1 MKHKFSGAGVALVT
15 PFNTDYS
22 VDYKSLER
30 LIEHTINGGVDY
42 VVVLGTTGESATL
55 SESERAEIVRFC
67 VSCVAGRTPIV
78 YGHGGNNTRA
88 LIEAFDRLNLDGVDA
103 LLSVSPY
110 YNKPSQEGIFS
121 HFAALA
127 ETSPLPLIVYN
138 VPGRTGS
145 NMSADTT
152 LRLAHAYPNIIGVKE
167 ASGNLSQAAHII
179 KDKPDHFAVI
189 SGDDNLT
196 IQMISQGG
204 SGTISVSANA
214 FPRTFSRMTHSALDG
229 DFKTAREEFYKLLEV
244 TELLFADGNPAGI
257 KSALTHKGIIKNTLR
272 QPLCP
277 ASEQPCTRLS
287 QLIDRYGI

>member
-1 MKHKFSGAGVALVT
+1 MRHKFSGVGVALVT
-15 PFNTDYS
+15 PFNTDHS
-22 VDYKSLER
+22 IDYHSLEH

-42 VVVLGTTGESATL
+42 LVVLGTTGESATL
-55 SESERAEIVRFC
+55 SESERAEVLRFC
-67 VSCVAGRTPIV
+67 VKCAAGRTPIV
-78 YGHGGNNTRA
+78 YGHGGNNTRS
-88 LIEAFDRLNLDGVDA
+88 LIEAFDRLDLNGVDA

-110 YNKPSQEGIFS
+110 YNKPTQEGIFS

-127 ETSPLPLIVYN
+127 ESSPLPLIVYN

-179 KDKPDHFAVI
+179 AGKPDHFAVI

-204 SGTISVSANA
+204 VGTISVSANA
-214 FPRTFSRMTHSALDG
+214 FPATFCRMTHSALDG
-229 DFKTAREEFYKLLEV
+229 DFKTAREAFYKLFEA

-257 KSALTHKGIIKNTLR
+257 KAALSHKGIIKNILR
-272 QPLCP
+272 SPLCP
-277 ASEQPCTRLS
+277 AGETTNAKLS